1 MLRALIVDDE
11 IASVRSLEILLTQFC
26 KQVEVVG
33 IARSVEEALD
43 LTVKQKPNLIFLDI
57 QMPSGTGFD
66 FLEKSICCNFEIV
79 FISAHNN
86 YAVQAFKYS
95 AVDYLLKPI
104 EIDELVKAVEKVTEV
119 LSANLNNR
127 NKYNVLFDNLKDI
140 IPQKLVVVVNGSYE
154 YIDLRDVLY
163 VDLSSSKLNVFLENG
178 TSILIDDSL
187 AAIEDQLYERGFYRI
202 HKDYLLNTQKTKKV
216 LKTNDSLVELSN
228 GIRLPLNPL
237 KRDDLIAKISDLNLK
252 S

>member
-1 MLRALIVDDE
+1 M
-11 IASVRSLEILLTQFC
+11 
-26 KQVEVVG
+26 
-33 IARSVEEALD
+33 
-43 LTVKQKPNLIFLDI
+43 
-57 QMPSGTGFD
+57 
-66 FLEKSICCNFEIV
+66 
-79 FISAHNN
+79 
-86 YAVQAFKYS
+86 
-95 AVDYLLKPI
+95 
-104 EIDELVKAVEKVTEV
+104 
-119 LSANLNNR
+119 
-127 NKYNVLFDNLKDI
+127 
-140 IPQKLVVVVNGSYE
+140 VVVNGSYE